1 MAMFRCGTPHA
12 RCRLMRPA
20 LFLAA
25 AFVVAAPPV
34 NARAQTRQE
43 RDPHDAQRME
53 PSRGALELS
62 GGAGLV
68 QGVGVISRDQ
78 PSSDQLGGWG
88 YGAFAS
94 AAYRAT
100 DAMSFG
106 VGFAYEGLGAMRDD
120 AARSYGARLE
130 ATRHFDPS
138 GRADPWM
145 KLGAGYRFV
154 QIASSTSTPS
164 LFAHGF
170 EILSLRFGAD
180 FRRTTSF
187 AFGPVGGLDL
197 TLFTWQRWGDGPM
210 AASAHPAVTA
220 LLTMGLQARF
230 DIGGAR

>member
-1 MAMFRCGTPHA
+1 MKR
-12 RCRLMRPA
+12 A

-25 AFVVAAPPV
+25 SFVIAFSHVD
-34 NARAQTRQE
+34 ARAQT
-43 RDPHDAQRME
+43 AQDREPYDVQHMD

-62 GGAGLV
+62 AGAGLV

-88 YGAFAS
+88 YGVSAS
-94 AAYRAT
+94 VAYRAT

-106 VGFAYEGLGAMRDD
+106 IGFAYEGLGAMRDE

-130 ATRHFDPS
+130 ATRHFDPA
-138 GRADPWM
+138 GRADPWV

-154 QIASSTSTPS
+154 RIVSSTSTPS

-170 EILSLRFGAD
+170 EIMSLRFGAD
-180 FRRTTSF
+180 FRRTRTF

-220 LLTMGLQARF
+220 LLTLGFQARF
-230 DIGGAR
+230 DIGGGQ